1 MRRRTPAHAAP
12 RPPLDAARPIAY
24 PFPVRILTATL
35 QHFRNLE
42 PVELAFSPSVN
53 LLLGANGEGKTNLLE
68 ALNWFALGRSHM
80 GARPE
85 EMIAFGQEA
94 LHVAL
99 EIEEEGGARVQC
111 EFALDRRGGRRL
123 KVDGEPLKQRADLL
137 GRLVTVVFNPDTI
150 GLVRGA
156 PQLRRQFADQGM
168 AELDPLYLAH
178 LSACLRVLRQKAGL
192 LHDLRRGFGGNGRGR
207 AELAAW
213 NRELAVHAAAV
224 CRGRA
229 AYARLLEGP
238 LKANHEQ
245 LAGPVG
251 EVSCD
256 YRPRLEAA
264 QKSLVKGGGE
274 IAPDDDLAGAI
285 FAEIDYIMDSEI
297 RRGRP
302 LAGPQFDD
310 FTLAVEGVDLRVY
323 GSQGQTRTAAIA
335 MILARSDVLF
345 GQRRLR
351 PVLFLDDIFS
361 ELDRE
366 RARRLQEMSSREHQ
380 VFIATARADDV
391 TGWRPAGLR
400 AWRVAQGRLEAQEA
414 GTD

>member
-1 MRRRTPAHAAP
+1 M
-12 RPPLDAARPIAY
+12 
-24 PFPVRILTATL
+24 RILTATVR
-35 QHFRNLE
+35 HFRNLE

-53 LLLGANGEGKTNLLE
+53 LLVGANGEGKTNLLE
-68 ALNWFALGRSHM
+68 ALNWFALGRSHR
-80 GARPE
+80 GAAADE
-85 EMIAFGQEA
+85 LVAFGQDA

-99 EIEEEGGARVQC
+99 QVQEDDGAEVAC
-111 EFALDRRGGRRL
+111 EFGLDRRGGRRI
-123 KVDGEPLKQRADLL
+123 KVNGEPLKQRADLV

-178 LSACLRVLRQKAGL
+178 LGACQRVLKQKAGL

-207 AELAAW
+207 AELVAW
-213 NRELAVHAAAV
+213 NRELAAHAAAV

-229 AYARLLEGP
+229 TYARLLEPP
-238 LKANHEQ
+238 LRAAHRE
-245 LAGPVG
+245 LTGAPADL
-251 EVSCD
+251 SCD

-264 QKSLVKGGGE
+264 QKALIKGGGE
-274 IAPDDDLAGAI
+274 MPPDDDLAGAI

-380 VFIATARADDV
+380 VFIATARPDDV
-391 TGWRPAGLR
+391 AGWRPPGLR
-400 AWRVAQGRLEAQEA
+400 AWRVARGCFAAQDADADGPAPA
-414 GTD
+414 G

>member
-1 MRRRTPAHAAP
+1 M
-12 RPPLDAARPIAY
+12 
-24 PFPVRILTATL
+24 RILSATL
-35 QHFRNLE
+35 QHFRNLG
-42 PVELAFSPSVN
+42 PAELAFSPHVN
-53 LLLGANGEGKTNLLE
+53 LLVGRNGEGKTNLLE
-68 ALNWFALGRSHM
+68 ALGWFALGRSHT
-80 GARPE
+80 GAKPE
-85 EMIAFGQEA
+85 EMIAFGQDA

-99 EIEEEGGARVQC
+99 QVEEDDGARVAC
-111 EFALDRRGGRRL
+111 EFGLDRRGGRKIR
-123 KVDGEPLKQRADLL
+123 VDGEPLKQRADLV

-156 PQLRRQFADQGM
+156 PQMRRQFADQGM
-168 AELDPLYLAH
+168 AELDPAYLGH
-178 LSACLRVLRQKAGL
+178 LSACARALKQKAGL

-207 AELAAW
+207 AELVAW

-238 LKANHEQ
+238 LKANHAQ

-256 YRPRLEAA
+256 YRPRLEAVT
-264 QKSLVKGGGE
+264 KSLVAGGGE
-274 IAPDDDLAGAI
+274 SLPEDDLAGAI

-310 FTLAVEGVDLRVY
+310 FALAVEGVDLRVY

-345 GQRRLR
+345 GQRRMR
-351 PVLFLDDIFS
+351 PVLFFDDIFS

-366 RARRLQEMSSREHQ
+366 RSRRLQEMSSREHQ
-380 VFIATARADDV
+380 VFIATARPDDV
-391 TGWRPAGLR
+391 AGWRPAGLR
-400 AWRVAQGRLEAQEA
+400 AWRVERGRCAALDEGQAAAVDDGEAAAADGGGEGA
-414 GTD
+414 GGD

>member
-1 MRRRTPAHAAP
+1 
-12 RPPLDAARPIAY
+12 
-24 PFPVRILTATL
+24 VRILTATVR
-35 QHFRNLE
+35 HFRNLE

-53 LLLGANGEGKTNLLE
+53 LLVGANGEGKTNLLE
-68 ALNWFALGRSHM
+68 ALNWFALGRSHR
-80 GARPE
+80 GAAADE
-85 EMIAFGQEA
+85 LVAFGQDA

-99 EIEEEGGARVQC
+99 QVQEDDGAEVAC
-111 EFALDRRGGRRL
+111 EFGLDRRGGRRI
-123 KVDGEPLKQRADLL
+123 KVNGEPLKQRADLV

-178 LSACLRVLRQKAGL
+178 LGACQRVLKQKAGL

-251 EVSCD
+251 EVACD

-264 QKSLVKGGGE
+264 QKALIKGGGE
-274 IAPDDDLAGAI
+274 MPPDDDLAGAI

-380 VFIATARADDV
+380 VFIATARPDDV
-391 TGWRPAGLR
+391 AGWRPAGLR
-400 AWRVAQGRLEAQEA
+400 AWRVERGRFAAQEA
-414 GTD
+414 DAD

>member
-1 MRRRTPAHAAP
+1 M
-12 RPPLDAARPIAY
+12 
-24 PFPVRILTATL
+24 RILTATV

-68 ALNWFALGRSHM
+68 ALNWFALGRSHR
-80 GARPE
+80 GAAAD
-85 EMIAFGQEA
+85 EMVAFGQEA

-99 EIEEEGGARVQC
+99 TVEEDGGAQVAC
-111 EFALDRRGGRRL
+111 EFGLDRRGGRKI
-123 KVDGEPLKQRADLL
+123 KVDGEALKQRADLV

-156 PQLRRQFADQGM
+156 PQMRRQFADQGM
-168 AELDPLYLAH
+168 AELDPLYLGH
-178 LSACLRVLRQKAGL
+178 LSACQRVLKQKAGL
-192 LHDLRRGFGGNGRGR
+192 LHDLRKGYGGNGRGR
-207 AELAAW
+207 AELVAW
-213 NRELAVHAAAV
+213 NREFSLHAAAV

-238 LKANHEQ
+238 LQAAHGE
-245 LAGPVG
+245 LAGRSQAGSGGAPATIT
-251 EVSCD
+251 CD
-256 YRPRLEAA
+256 YRPRLESA
-264 QKSLVKGGGE
+264 QKALIKGGGE
-274 IAPDDDLAGAI
+274 IPADDDLAGAI

-310 FTLAVEGVDLRVY
+310 LTLAVEGVDLRVY

-335 MILARSDVLF
+335 MILARSDVLY

-361 ELDRE
+361 ELDRD
-366 RARRLQEMSSREHQ
+366 RSRRLQEMSSREHQ
-380 VFIATARADDV
+380 VFIATARPEDV
-391 TGWRPAGLR
+391 AGWRPPGLR
-400 AWRVAQGRLEAQEA
+400 AWRVAQGRFAA
-414 GTD
+414 TTDAD

>member
-1 MRRRTPAHAAP
+1 M
-12 RPPLDAARPIAY
+12 
-24 PFPVRILTATL
+24 RILTATV

-42 PVELAFSPSVN
+42 PVELAFSPHVN
-53 LLLGANGEGKTNLLE
+53 LLVGANGEGKTNLLE
-68 ALNWFALGRSHM
+68 ALNWFALGRSHR
-80 GARPE
+80 GAAAD

-99 EIEEEGGARVQC
+99 AVEEDGGARVDC
-111 EFALDRRGGRRL
+111 EFGLDRRGGRRL
-123 KVDGEPLKQRADLL
+123 KVDGEPLKQRADLV

-168 AELDPLYLAH
+168 AELDPLYLGH
-178 LSACLRVLRQKAGL
+178 LSACQRVLKQKAGL
-192 LHDLRRGFGGNGRGR
+192 LHDLRKGFGGNGRGR
-207 AELAAW
+207 AELVAW
-213 NRELAVHAAAV
+213 NRELALHAAAV

-229 AYARLLEGP
+229 AYARLLEAP
-238 LKANHEQ
+238 LQAAHRE
-245 LAGPVG
+245 LTGTPAAL
-251 EVSCD
+251 SCD

-264 QKSLVKGGGE
+264 QKALIKGGGE
-274 IAPDDDLAGAI
+274 IPPDDDLAGAI

-310 FTLAVEGVDLRVY
+310 LTLAVEGVDLRVY

-335 MILARSDVLF
+335 MILARSDVLY

-391 TGWRPAGLR
+391 TGWRPPGLR
-400 AWRVAQGRLEAQEA
+400 AWRVAQGRFAEIDDADGGSA
-414 GTD
+414 TTGAD

>member
-1 MRRRTPAHAAP
+1 
-12 RPPLDAARPIAY
+12 
-24 PFPVRILTATL
+24 VRILTATI

-42 PVELAFSPSVN
+42 PVELAFSPHVN
-53 LLLGANGEGKTNLLE
+53 LLVGANGEGKTNLLE

-99 EIEEEGGARVQC
+99 TVEEDGGARVAC
-111 EFALDRRGGRRL
+111 EFGLDRRGGRKIR
-123 KVDGEPLKQRADLL
+123 VDGEPLKQRADLV

-168 AELDPLYLAH
+168 AELDPLYLGH
-178 LSACLRVLRQKAGL
+178 LSACQRALKQKAGL

-238 LKANHEQ
+238 LKANHEL

-251 EVSCD
+251 EVACD

-264 QKSLVKGGGE
+264 QKALVKGGGE
-274 IAPDDDLAGAI
+274 MPPDDDLAGAI

-391 TGWRPAGLR
+391 AGWRPAGLR
-400 AWRVAQGRLEAQEA
+400 AWRVERGRFAAQEA
-414 GTD
+414 DAD

>member
-1 MRRRTPAHAAP
+1 MRRHAAIA
-12 RPPLDAARPIAY
+12 LAIARPIAY
-24 PFPVRILTATL
+24 PSPMRILSATL

-42 PVELAFSPSVN
+42 PAELEFSPSVN

-85 EMIAFGQEA
+85 EMIAFGQDA

-99 EIEEEGGARVQC
+99 DVEEESGARVAC
-111 EFALDRRGGRRL
+111 EFALDRRGGRRI
-123 KVDGEPLKQRADLL
+123 KVDGQPLKQRADLL
-137 GRLVTVVFNPDTI
+137 DRLVTVVFNPDTI

-156 PQLRRQFADQGM
+156 PQLRRQFVDQGM
-168 AELDPLYLAH
+168 AELDAQYLAH
-178 LSACLRVLRQKAGL
+178 LGACQRALKQKAGL

-213 NRELAVHAAAV
+213 NRELAVHAAGV

-229 AYARLLEGP
+229 AYARLLEPP
-238 LKANHEQ
+238 LQAAHRE
-245 LAGPVG
+245 LTGAPAAIA
-251 EVSCD
+251 CD
-256 YRPRLEAA
+256 YRPRLEAV
-264 QKSLVKGGGE
+264 QKGLIKGGGE
-274 IAPDDDLAGAI
+274 IPPDDDLAGAI

-310 FTLAVEGVDLRVY
+310 LTLAVEGIDLRVY

-335 MILARSDVLF
+335 MILARSDVLH

-361 ELDRE
+361 ELDRD

-380 VFIATARADDV
+380 VFIATARPEDV
-391 TGWRPAGLR
+391 AGWRPAGLR
-400 AWRVAQGRLEAQEA
+400 AWSVAQGRFEAMA
-414 GTD
+414 GAD

>member
-1 MRRRTPAHAAP
+1 MR
-12 RPPLDAARPIAY
+12 IVS
-24 PFPVRILTATL
+24 VRLGG
-35 QHFRNLE
+35 FRNLAE
-42 PVELAFSPSVN
+42 AALDFSPGVN
-53 LLLGANGEGKTNLLE
+53 LVLGRNGEGKTNLLE

-80 GARPE
+80 GAKPE
-85 EMIAFGQEA
+85 EMIAFGQDA
-94 LHVAL
+94 LHVSL
-99 EIEEEGGARVQC
+99 QVEEDGGAQVAC
-111 EFALDRRGGRRL
+111 EFGLDRRGGRRL
-123 KVDGEPLKQRADLL
+123 KVDGEPLKQRADLV

-168 AELDPLYLAH
+168 AELDPLYLGH
-178 LSACLRVLRQKAGL
+178 LSACQRVLKQKAGL

-213 NRELAVHAAAV
+213 NRELALHAAAV

-238 LKANHEQ
+238 LQAAHAE
-245 LAGPVG
+245 LTGGSTGTPAGGVVG
-251 EVSCD
+251 AAGTITCD

-264 QKSLVKGGGE
+264 QKALVKGGGE
-274 IAPDDDLAGAI
+274 MPADDDLAGAI

-310 FTLAVEGVDLRVY
+310 LTLAVEGVDLRVY

-380 VFIATARADDV
+380 VFIATARPDDV
-391 TGWRPAGLR
+391 AGWQPPGLR
-400 AWRVAQGRLEAQEA
+400 AWQVALGRFAERDHGA
-414 GTD
+414 D

>member
-1 MRRRTPAHAAP
+1 M
-12 RPPLDAARPIAY
+12 
-24 PFPVRILTATL
+24 RILSATL
-35 QHFRNLE
+35 QNFRNLDE
-42 PVELAFSPSVN
+42 VALDFSPSVN
-53 LLLGANGEGKTNLLE
+53 VLLGRNGEGKTNLLE
-68 ALNWFALGRSHM
+68 ALGWFALGRSHQ
-80 GARPE
+80 GGRSE
-85 EMIAFGQEA
+85 EMVAFGQDA

-99 EIEEEGGARVQC
+99 QVEEDDGARVAC
-111 EFALDRRGGRRL
+111 DYGLDRRGGRRL
-123 KVDGEPLKQRADLL
+123 RVDGEPLKQRTELV

-168 AELDPLYLAH
+168 AELDPAYLGH
-178 LSACLRVLRQKAGL
+178 LSACGRALKQKAGL

-207 AELAAW
+207 AELVAW
-213 NRELAVHAAAV
+213 NRELAQHAAAV

-256 YRPRLEAA
+256 YRPRLEAVT
-264 QKSLVKGGGE
+264 KGLVFGGGE
-274 IAPDDDLAGAI
+274 LPAEDELAGAI
-285 FAEIDYIMDSEI
+285 FTEIDYIMDTEI

-310 FTLAVEGVDLRVY
+310 FALAVEGVDLRVF

-345 GQRRLR
+345 GQRRMR
-351 PVLFLDDIFS
+351 PVLFFDDIFS

-366 RARRLQEMSSREHQ
+366 RAERLQEMSSREHQ
-380 VFIATARADDV
+380 VFVATARTDDIA
-391 TGWRPAGLR
+391 GWKPAGLS
-400 AWRVAQGRLEAQEA
+400 AWRVEGGRINAAGATDQGA
-414 GTD
+414 GDQTAGDQDGATTAGD